1 MKKHRYTDTD
11 VRNICD
17 FIDDLC
23 EVAHRN
29 GENVEALRNAQKNI
43 WNWFAVKHCPNLMY
57 STTEELIKEAA
68 NG

>member
-1 MKKHRYTDTD
+1 MKKDRYTDTD

-23 EVAHRN
+23 EVAHAQ
-29 GENVEALRNAQKNI
+29 GENVECLRNAQKII
-43 WNWFAVKHCPNLMY
+43 WNWFSAKHCPNLMY
-57 STTEELIKEAA
+57 RDTQELIDEAA